1 MIYKLGSARWDERKE
16 GGWKEQMDDWKL
28 QQGNLGQE
36 FEDSADPDMAMY
48 VPICILKQ
56 LISYILFGSFPTRTL
71 IPLSFFQNGFDF
83 PWDFVAKNRREN
95 SKVRKY

>member
-1 MIYKLGSARWDERKE
+1 MIYKLGSERWDERKE
-16 GGWKEQMDDWKL
+16 GGWKERMDDWKL

-71 IPLSFFQNGFDF
+71 IGTLQAFFLAVLIFHVF
-83 PWDFVAKNRREN
+83 
-95 SKVRKY
+95 S